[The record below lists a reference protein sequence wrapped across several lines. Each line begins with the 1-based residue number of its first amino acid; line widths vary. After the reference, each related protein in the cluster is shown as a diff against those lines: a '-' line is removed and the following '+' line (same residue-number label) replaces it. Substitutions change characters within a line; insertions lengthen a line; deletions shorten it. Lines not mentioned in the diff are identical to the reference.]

1 LLPAIGRWSNPTNAI
16 SDALTLTQ
24 HQRKVTTRFRMEL
37 SRGLKDLRSLL
48 LDDLSRFERTLTDHR
63 NPIPSATPNFYTLM
77 KTLTLTQRREILAK
91 AWKNYVTIRRAYCNR
106 KATVQQ
112 LAHALSLV
120 GVAEVKA
127 EIVRSATP
135 PCHPRRSDCAVEKS

>member
-1 LLPAIGRWSNPTNAI
+1 MIWAALKERWHTIVTQSRLP
-16 SDALTLTQ
+16 
-24 HQRKVTTRFRMEL
+24 
-37 SRGLKDLRSLL
+37 
-48 LDDLSRFERTLTDHR
+48 
-63 NPIPSATPNFYTLM
+63 PNFYTLM

-112 LAHALSLV
+112 LAHALALV

-127 EIVRSATP
+127 EILRSATP